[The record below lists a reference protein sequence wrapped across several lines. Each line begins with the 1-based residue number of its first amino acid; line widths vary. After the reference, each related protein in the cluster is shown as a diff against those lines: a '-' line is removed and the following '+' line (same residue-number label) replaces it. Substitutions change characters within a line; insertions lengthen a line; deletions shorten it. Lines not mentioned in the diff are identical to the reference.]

1 VSCEHEWENWGK
13 QGGGL
18 TSTGRERWFWR
29 CPHCGEGRHSS
40 RKPHT
45 RRRGGDGVNW
55 AMHRAYYID
64 LLKKGWPLKAAYDEA
79 VRYTVEQ
86 EALSVTREVTA

>member
-1 VSCEHEWENWGK
+1 VNIG
-13 QGGGL
+13 
-18 TSTGRERWFWR
+18 F
-29 CPHCGEGRHSS
+29 
-40 RKPHT
+40 
-45 RRRGGDGVNW
+45 NW

-79 VRYTVEQ
+79 VRYTAEQ

>member
-1 VSCEHEWENWGK
+1 LV
-13 QGGGL
+13 L
-18 TSTGRERWFWR
+18 ALPTLWR
-29 CPHCGEGRHSS
+29 GTAFITQTTHP
-40 RKPHT
+40 K
-45 RRRGGDGVNW
+45 RGGDGVNW

>member
-1 VSCEHEWENWGK
+1 MVVLLRMWQS
-13 QGGGL
+13 QSVGG
-18 TSTGRERWFWR
+18 E
-29 CPHCGEGRHSS
+29 
-40 RKPHT
+40 
-45 RRRGGDGVNW
+45 GVNW
-55 AMHRAYYID
+55 AIHRAYYID